1 MRGAAFQP
9 MTASRHTS
17 WHAAFHAT
25 TAGSLVRF
33 HRDGIDEAIE
43 LFLLGHEIVI
53 VSQLVIAEPIQSVLH
68 GLLDFVL
75 IVALKLYLQFLF
87 LQSVNVWRAAT
98 SMNNSLPLTS

>member
-1 MRGAAFQP
+1 MPPPPAA
-9 MTASRHTS
+9 
-17 WHAAFHAT
+17 W
-25 TAGSLVRF
+25 LRF